1 MTTQKTEIDILV
13 FDEKQEEEEKLD
25 FDTQNLSKYITDISI
40 GLKNRI
46 KALDLYYKHR
56 GKEDT
61 IETINKLCMMYE
73 ISGTRLLREY
83 LYEICKTSI
92 VDPFLKSICAQA
104 LWRHDERDVFGY
116 QAVHLVYPELG
127 DDIGT
132 PYKID
137 FVKILMRNE
146 NFRDKAQTHFSDII
160 NNPKIDCDFRYKT
173 ILSLEKVENYDL
185 SYFIIQG
192 CKTFINNVK
201 NMTMYRIL
209 AGQYLLRKKEYVP
222 ETEGIL
228 LSFAKDTDLDYNLRA
243 DASDVLLQYGS
254 EWSKEEARQVILHLG
269 VGSRNVYNI
278 YDNSQNVHSKDVE
291 ESVSQALDYL
301 HTFEILRKN
310 DIEIDF
316 YYVEKK
322 ILKMIRDEKKA
333 LNIPKDSKYEK
344 EDKIKVSL
352 NRIVMDRAIYSKY
365 NCSLI
370 NILLRVWTYLSGHNN
385 EKEIKKRLLEELV
398 DMSGTCSSGFASRL
412 VNVISGFGDFSIK
425 ISWREQIVA
434 NLSGRLNAR
443 VRNMDDL
450 DLQEKVMVEMTIPS
464 SDTDIR
470 KHFLKFFRENIL
482 SIREEMYL
490 EFKDYITDT
499 DFDLYFRS
507 AIQMYETGEI

>member
-1 MTTQKTEIDILV
+1 
-13 FDEKQEEEEKLD
+13 
-25 FDTQNLSKYITDISI
+25 
-40 GLKNRI
+40 
-46 KALDLYYKHR
+46 
-56 GKEDT
+56 
-61 IETINKLCMMYE
+61 
-73 ISGTRLLREY
+73 
-83 LYEICKTSI
+83 
-92 VDPFLKSICAQA
+92 
-104 LWRHDERDVFGY
+104 
-116 QAVHLVYPELG
+116 
-127 DDIGT
+127 
-132 PYKID
+132 
-137 FVKILMRNE
+137 
-146 NFRDKAQTHFSDII
+146 
-160 NNPKIDCDFRYKT
+160 
-173 ILSLEKVENYDL
+173 
-185 SYFIIQG
+185 
-192 CKTFINNVK
+192 
-201 NMTMYRIL
+201 L

-228 LSFAKDTDLDYNLRA
+228 LSFAKDIDLDYNLRA
-243 DASDVLLQYGS
+243 DSSDVLLQYGS
-254 EWSKEEARQVILHLG
+254 DWSKGEAREVILHLG

-278 YDNSQNVHSKDVE
+278 YDNSQNVHSRDVE

-333 LNIPKDSKYEK
+333 LNIPKDAKYEK

-352 NRIVMDRAIYSKY
+352 NRIVMDRALYSKY

-398 DMSGTCSSGFASRL
+398 DMCGTCSSGFASRL

-425 ISWREQIVA
+425 ISWREQIIA

-443 VRNMDDL
+443 VRDMDDL
-450 DLQEKVMVEMTIPS
+450 DLQEKVMTEMIIPS

-482 SIREEMYL
+482 SIREEMYV

-507 AIQMYETGEI
+507 AIQMYETGEM